1 MNLSDVI
8 SNLVEERG
16 LDKATL
22 DDIVCEGMLGAYQ
35 KKYPETAFKVSFD
48 KNSGEL
54 EVFAEKEVVATVED
68 DDTQVSSRKAKA
80 VETKSKAGDKIW
92 VPFDGSIGR
101 VEILKARQIIAQ
113 MIRAVESKEVYDAFK
128 GKEGTI
134 VVGTVH
140 KCESG
145 GALVMLQDVLAF
157 LPNSLSI
164 PGERCVPGY
173 PIRALLKEVH
183 EEPRGDNQL
192 VLDRASPEFLRNLF
206 ELEIPE
212 VFEKLV
218 ELKGVARAAGY
229 KSKVVVAS
237 NDPNIDP
244 VGTCVGVGG
253 ARIKPILKELGG
265 EKIDIISWNSA
276 QDTLVRDSL
285 KPAEINR
292 VEVVGDR
299 VAKVWLDEDQ
309 RSVAIGRMGQN
320 IRLASQITGL
330 NIELVDSVKADDAI
344 TDVEFTDSEEK

>member
-1 MNLSDVI
+1 
-8 SNLVEERG
+8 
-16 LDKATL
+16 
-22 DDIVCEGMLGAYQ
+22 
-35 KKYPETAFKVSFD
+35 
-48 KNSGEL
+48 
-54 EVFAEKEVVATVED
+54 
-68 DDTQVSSRKAKA
+68 
-80 VETKSKAGDKIW
+80 
-92 VPFDGSIGR
+92 
-101 VEILKARQIIAQ
+101 
-113 MIRAVESKEVYDAFK
+113 
-128 GKEGTI
+128 
-134 VVGTVH
+134 
-140 KCESG
+140 
-145 GALVMLQDVLAF
+145 MLQDVLAF

-192 VLDRASPEFLRNLF
+192 ILDRASSEFLKNLF

-218 ELKGVARAAGY
+218 EIKNVARAAGY
-229 KSKVVVAS
+229 KSKVVVSS

-276 QDTLVRDSL
+276 KDALVRDSL

-292 VEVVGDR
+292 VEIVGDR
-299 VAKVWLDEDQ
+299 IAKVWLDEDQ
-309 RSVAIGRMGQN
+309 RSVAIGKMGQN

-330 NIELVDSVKADDAI
+330 TIELMTNSAKTDTAI
-344 TDVEFTDSEEK
+344 ADVEFADSEEK